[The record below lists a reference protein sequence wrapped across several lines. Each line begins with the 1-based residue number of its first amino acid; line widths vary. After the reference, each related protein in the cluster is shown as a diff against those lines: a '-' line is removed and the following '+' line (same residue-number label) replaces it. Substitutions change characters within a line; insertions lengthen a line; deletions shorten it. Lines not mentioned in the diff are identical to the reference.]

1 MAVEKLAGLSPE
13 PVRDDRIPSVTY
25 TDPEVASVGLTET
38 QARETGLPVVVGTF
52 PFSASGRAQAQG
64 ADTGLVKVVAESGF
78 GRVLGVHMVGPHV
91 GELLAEAVL
100 ALELETTLD
109 ELSSVIR
116 AHPTLSE
123 ALGEASLAAA
133 GRALHST

>member
-1 MAVEKLAGLSPE
+1 MRE
-13 PVRDDRIPSVTY
+13 DRIPSVTY
-25 TDPEVASVGLTET
+25 TDPEVASVGLNET
-38 QARETGLPVVVGTF
+38 QAREKGLPVIVGKF
-52 PFSASGRAQAQG
+52 PFSASGRAVAQG
-64 ADTGLVKVVAESGF
+64 TETGLIKVVAESRF

-100 ALELETTLD
+100 ALELEATLD
-109 ELSSVIR
+109 ELTSVIR

-123 ALGEASLAAA
+123 AVGEAAMAAT